1 MKRKKILK
9 RLATLEAGLFPD
21 GLSDEA
27 VWAMRDKPTD
37 PAHGLRESIPEPADT
52 PPQKPGNA
60 VRPRSSVENATAAIA
75 QPSSSQVPHFDR
87 VVFSQSYGGTRPLL
101 YPRIG

>member
-27 VWAMRDKPTD
+27 VWAMRDCLQTLHMAFESRYLSQLIRHRKSLQTPYD
-37 PAHGLRESIPEPADT
+37 PDHPWRA
-52 PPQKPGNA
+52 PPL
-60 VRPRSSVENATAAIA
+60 I
-75 QPSSSQVPHFDR
+75 
-87 VVFSQSYGGTRPLL
+87 
-101 YPRIG
+101 